1 MAGLPYS
8 LSQPAGTADAE
19 IKDPITENPVL
30 YMILSFKP
38 EVGMV
43 MRHSMLLLLPGIL
56 PNFRLLIPFNEVMVV
71 INNKS
76 VLFV

>member
-1 MAGLPYS
+1 
-8 LSQPAGTADAE
+8 
-19 IKDPITENPVL
+19 
-30 YMILSFKP
+30 MILSFKP

-43 MRHSMLLLLPGIL
+43 MRLSMLLLLPGIL